1 MPLLIQNLK
10 ITHFGTSAKYLSI
23 LEQKRIFPMQGAQ
36 GLDLSSLKAIYSTGS
51 PLAPSTFEYVYA
63 AFPSSINLGSIT
75 GGTDIISLFGAPC
88 PLLPAYAGEIQCSGL
103 GMAIAAFSPSGTPVP
118 DGEDGDLVCTAPFP
132 CQPIYFFSS
141 SPEAGQQK
149 YREAYFETFPG
160 VWHHGDFVRFEKETK
175 GLVMLGRSDGI
186 LKPSGVR
193 FGSAEIY
200 NALLRHFGGRVSDAI
215 CVGRRRDTDTDETV
229 VLFLKME
236 EGQLCD
242 EKLKKEIRSVIRK
255 ELSARHVPGVID
267 ECFEI
272 PVTGNGKK

>member
-1 MPLLIQNLK
+1 MEEPHN
-10 ITHFGTSAKYLSI
+10 
-23 LEQKRIFPMQGAQ
+23 
-36 GLDLSSLKAIYSTGS
+36 LDLSSLKAIYSTGS
-51 PLAPSTFEYVYA
+51 PLAPSTFEYVYS
-63 AFPSSINLGSIT
+63 AFPSSLNLGSIT

-88 PLLPAYAGEIQCSGL
+88 PLLPVYSGEIQCSGL
-103 GMAIAAFSPSGTPVP
+103 GMAIAAFSPSGVPVP

-141 SPEAGQQK
+141 ISHSAGLQK
-149 YREAYFETFPG
+149 YREAYFETFEG

-200 NALLRHFGGRVSDAI
+200 NVLLRHFGGVISDAI
-215 CVGRRRDTDTDETV
+215 CVGRRREMDTDETV

-236 EGQLCD
+236 EG
-242 EKLKKEIRSVIRK
+242 RFVMR
-255 ELSARHVPGVID
+255 
-267 ECFEI
+267 F
-272 PVTGNGKK
+272 

>member
-1 MPLLIQNLK
+1 
-10 ITHFGTSAKYLSI
+10 
-23 LEQKRIFPMQGAQ
+23 
-36 GLDLSSLKAIYSTGS
+36 
-51 PLAPSTFEYVYA
+51 
-63 AFPSSINLGSIT
+63 
-75 GGTDIISLFGAPC
+75 
-88 PLLPAYAGEIQCSGL
+88 
-103 GMAIAAFSPSGTPVP
+103 
-118 DGEDGDLVCTAPFP
+118 
-132 CQPIYFFSS
+132 
-141 SPEAGQQK
+141 
-149 YREAYFETFPG
+149 
-160 VWHHGDFVRFEKETK
+160 
-175 GLVMLGRSDGI
+175 MLGRSDGI